1 MNWERIDNIFSQQEM
16 QMWNEAMWYSAC
28 KLPALESSRCGFEI
42 WIDLT
47 DREFKI
53 FVMKKLNELK
63 ETQRGSSENSGIES
77 LN

>member
-1 MNWERIDNIFSQQEM
+1 MHQRSNNSVSTLKNYGNKVPQKENDNCPET
-16 QMWNEAMWYSAC
+16 
-28 KLPALESSRCGFEI
+28 KLKVLEDC
-42 WIDLT
+42 DLT